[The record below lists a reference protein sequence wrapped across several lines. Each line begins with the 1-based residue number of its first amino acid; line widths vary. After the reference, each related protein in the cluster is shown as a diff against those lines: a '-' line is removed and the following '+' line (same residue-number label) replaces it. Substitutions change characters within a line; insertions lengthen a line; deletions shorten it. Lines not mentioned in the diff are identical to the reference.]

1 MKHNNRVQF
10 RGRKKSVGAAETGR
24 RRVGA
29 DGTGDISPRLVG
41 SKFIFKSWI
50 ALLEITGVIFHIRP

>member
-1 MKHNNRVQF
+1 MKHNNRVQLKE
-10 RGRKKSVGAAETGR
+10 RKKALGAAETGR
-24 RRVGA
+24 RVGA
-29 DGTGDISPRLVG
+29 DGPRDISPRLVG